1 MMRRRFLLRADTRG
15 TTIVEFAVLAPT
27 LLLLLL
33 AGMELAYQSYLTSL
47 LEGEVQ
53 KAARDSAIQGGGEA
67 AVAIDATVKRQV
79 ETVVRNATFSSQ
91 RLSYASFLAA
101 KPERFNDINNN
112 NLRDPGECFDD
123 VNGNRLW
130 DSDPGRT
137 GQGGA
142 SDVTIYRMTMTYPR
156 IFPLAGLL
164 GLSSTNSITVQT
176 ALKNQPYAS
185 QTSPAT
191 ATICT

>member
-1 MMRRRFLLRADTRG
+1 MRPLSSLRRDARG

-33 AGMELAYQSYLTSL
+33 AGMELAYQSYLTSI

-53 KAARDSAIQGGGEA
+53 KAARDSAIQGGAEATATIDA
-67 AVAIDATVKRQV
+67 AVQRQV

-91 RLSYASFLAA
+91 RLNYASFLTA
-101 KPERFNDINNN
+101 KPERFTDLNSNNI
-112 NLRDPGECFDD
+112 RDPGECFDD
-123 VNGNRLW
+123 VNGNRMW

-142 SDVTIYRMTMTYPR
+142 NDVTLYRMTMTYPR
-156 IFPLAGLL
+156 IFPLAGML
-164 GLSSTNSITVQT
+164 GLSNVNSITVQT

-185 QTSPAT
+185 QNVTPT
-191 ATICT
+191 APICT

>member
-1 MMRRRFLLRADTRG
+1 MRPLSSLRRDARG

-33 AGMELAYQSYLTSL
+33 AGMELAYQSYLTSI

-53 KAARDSAIQGGGEA
+53 KAARDSAIQGGAEATATIDA
-67 AVAIDATVKRQV
+67 AVQRQV

-91 RLSYASFLAA
+91 RLNYSSFLNA
-101 KPERFNDINNN
+101 KPERFNDLNNN
-112 NLRDPGECFDD
+112 NLRDSGECFDD
-123 VNGNRLW
+123 VNGNRIW
-130 DSDPGRT
+130 DSDPGRS

-142 SDVTIYRMTMTYPR
+142 NDVTLYRMTMTYPR
-156 IFPLAGLL
+156 IFPLAGML
-164 GLSSTNSITVQT
+164 GLANVNSITVQT

-185 QTSPAT
+185 QNVTPT
-191 ATICT
+191 QPVCT